1 MRAREITQL
10 ILGMSLYLLAVSNT
24 HAATVVLEDFQVV
37 TQETITT
44 TLFDV
49 NQAGTYEVKLV
60 DFEFPTPFDILAL
73 GIVQELEPLGIGFGT
88 GSFTFDV
95 STPGTLK
102 AHLAAV
108 PGAGGI
114 GTYAFEIKAIPLPPA
129 VFLFLSG
136 LLGLLFVSRRPDS
149 PRTI

>member
-1 MRAREITQL
+1 MRAREIAQL
-10 ILGMSLYLLAVSNT
+10 ILGMSLYLLAITNA
-24 HAATVVLEDFQVV
+24 HATSVVLEDFQVV
-37 TQETITT
+37 TQDTISTT
-44 TLFDV
+44 WFDV
-49 NQAGTYEVKLV
+49 EHAGTYEVKLV
-60 DFEFPTPFDILAL
+60 DFEFPTPFDILTL
-73 GIVQELEPLGIGFGT
+73 GIVQDLEPLGIGFGT

-95 STPGTLK
+95 LTPGMLK

-136 LLGLLFVSRRPDS
+136 LIGLLLVHRRPDS
-149 PRTI
+149 ARTI